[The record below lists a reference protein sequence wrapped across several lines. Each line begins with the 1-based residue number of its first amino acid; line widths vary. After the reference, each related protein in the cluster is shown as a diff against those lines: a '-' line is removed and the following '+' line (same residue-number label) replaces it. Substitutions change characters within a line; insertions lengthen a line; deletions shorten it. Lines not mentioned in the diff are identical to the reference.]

1 MQLHRLKL
9 VNFRQHAETE
19 IVFGPGITAIIGPN
33 GAGKST
39 LLEAVAWAIYGA
51 PAARGN
57 RDFIRWN
64 RAPAR
69 ASVRVELD
77 FALGAHAYR
86 VVRGLYQAELYQ
98 DGGDRP
104 VANSQ
109 QEVTARLERALGMT
123 RQEFFNTYFTGQKE
137 LAVMAQMGPADRARF
152 LSRVLG
158 YERLQ
163 HAQQAARARRSWLN
177 GQRDG
182 LEQGLTDPET
192 LDREVAELRARL
204 AAARD
209 RVRQAQRAQAD
220 AGRRLAE
227 EGPAWSRMVGLRES
241 VMSLDG
247 ERRLAEQRVEEA
259 RRDFQRLDRELVE
272 ALAAQAKLKE
282 IGPQLAEVGQ
292 LREEVERLEREAQ
305 AADRRRDLTGQLRE
319 VSAQIERAAAR
330 LVDLQDVAERVAR
343 AEAEQAAAQA
353 GVQQAQVDEERA
365 RSAWVRDR
373 QDAQTRLQG
382 AREQYRDLNAHRQ
395 RIEETGPDGTCPTC
409 LRPLGAEYEAVV
421 GTLSRQLEELE
432 LNGKYFRQ
440 RVEQLEPEPE
450 DVREAQAR
458 GQQVRSRLETAMQHA
473 AQERERVWEREG
485 IERER
490 AGLVD
495 RRAALEREIAA
506 LPDRYDA
513 GRHEEVRRALRELE
527 PLSVLSVELRVA
539 ADRAERLV
547 VEAET
552 ADRHLT
558 ERETHF
564 RQLTAAIA
572 DAGFTEEAFAAARG
586 RYEAAERAVREAELD
601 LTTLKGDVRAAEQL
615 VEAAERRLA
624 ERAERTARLAELMGE
639 IRLHEELDR
648 ALGDLRGE
656 LNAQLRPELSEIAS
670 AFIAEL
676 TDGRYHELELDEE
689 YRILLMEDGLPKPV
703 ISGGEED
710 VANLVLRLAISQL
723 VAERAGQPLSLLVLD
738 EVFASLDADRR
749 EHVVKLLEH
758 VRDRFPQVILLT
770 HVEEMRAGVDR
781 VLRVRFD
788 ANRGVTDVTDDQ
800 PGPVADVAA

>member
-19 IVFGPGITAIIGPN
+19 ILFGPGITAIIGPN
-33 GAGKST
+33 GAGKTT
-39 LLEAVAWAIYGA
+39 LLEAIAWAIYGA

-64 RAPAR
+64 RAPPR

-77 FALGAHAYR
+77 FALGAHGYR
-86 VVRGLYQAELYQ
+86 VVRGLYQAELFQ
-98 DGGDRP
+98 DGGERP

-109 QEVTARLERALGMT
+109 QEVTARLERLLGMS

-137 LAVMAQMGPADRARF
+137 LAVMAQLGPADRARF

-163 HAQQAARARRSWLN
+163 HAQQLARSRRSWLN
-177 GQRDG
+177 GEKDG
-182 LEQGLTDPET
+182 LERGLADQAT
-192 LDREVAELRARL
+192 LDQELAALRGRL

-209 RVRQAQRAQAD
+209 RVREAGRVHRET
-220 AGRRLAE
+220 GRRLGE
-227 EGPAWSRMVGLRES
+227 EGPAWSRMVSLRES

-259 RRDFQRLDRELVE
+259 RRDFQRLDREMAN

-282 IGPQLAEVGQ
+282 IGPQLAQVGQ
-292 LREEVERLEREAQ
+292 LRQELERLEREAQ

-319 VSAQIERAAAR
+319 VVGQIERAEAR
-330 LVDLQDVAERVAR
+330 LAELKDVGQRVER
-343 AEAEQAAAQA
+343 AEVELASAHA
-353 GVQQAQVDEERA
+353 GVQHAQADEERA

-373 QDAQTRLQG
+373 QDAQTRLQQ

-458 GQQVRSRLETAMQHA
+458 GTQARSLLEAAMQRVA
-473 AQERERVWEREG
+473 RERERGREG
-485 IERER
+485 EGLERER
-490 AGLVD
+490 MALMD
-495 RRAALEREIAA
+495 RRAALEREIAG

-513 GRHEEVRRALRELE
+513 ERHEVVRRALRELE
-527 PLSVLSVELRVA
+527 PLIVLSAELRVA
-539 ADRAERLV
+539 ADRAGRLV
-547 VEAET
+547 AEAEA

-564 RQLTAAIA
+564 RQLVAAIA
-572 DAGFTEEAFAAARG
+572 DAGFTEEAFAAARQ

-601 LTTLKGDVRAAEQL
+601 LTTLKGDARAAEQL

-624 ERAERTARLAELMGE
+624 ERAERVARLAELKE
-639 IRLHEELDR
+639 EVRLHEELDR
-648 ALGDLRGE
+648 ALGDLRTE
-656 LNAQLRPELSEIAS
+656 LNAQLRPELSEVAS
-670 AFIAEL
+670 GFIAEL

-738 EVFASLDADRR
+738 EIFASLDADRR

-788 ANRGVTDVTDDQ
+788 ATRGLTEVTDDQ
-800 PGPVADVAA
+800 PGPLEDVAA

>member
-19 IVFGPGITAIIGPN
+19 IVFGPGITAVIGPN
-33 GAGKST
+33 GAGKTT
-39 LLEAVAWAIYGA
+39 LLEAIAWAIYGA

-77 FALGAHAYR
+77 FALGAHGYR

-98 DGGDRP
+98 DGGERP

-109 QEVTARLERALGMT
+109 QEVTARLERVLGMN

-137 LAVMAQMGPADRARF
+137 LAVMAQMGPTDRARF

-163 HAQQAARARRSWLN
+163 HAQQIARSRRNWLH
-177 GQRDG
+177 GEKDG
-182 LEQGLTDPET
+182 LERGLADQET
-192 LDREVAELRARL
+192 LDREVAALRERL
-204 AAARD
+204 AAARE
-209 RVRQAQRAQAD
+209 RVRE
-220 AGRRLAE
+220 AGRAHAEAERRLGE

-259 RRDFQRLDRELVE
+259 RRDFQRLDREMVD
-272 ALAAQAKLKE
+272 ALAAQARLKE
-282 IGPQLAEVGQ
+282 IGPQLVEVGQ
-292 LREEVERLEREAQ
+292 LREELERLEREAQ
-305 AADRRRDLTGQLRE
+305 AADRRRDLAGQQRE
-319 VSAQIERAAAR
+319 VAGQIERAAAR
-330 LVDLQDVAERVAR
+330 LAELADVGARVER
-343 AEAEQAAAQA
+343 AEAELAQA
-353 GVQQAQVDEERA
+353 HAQVQQAQADEEHA

-395 RIEETGPDGTCPTC
+395 RIEEAGPDGTCPTC

-450 DVREAQAR
+450 EVREAQAR
-458 GQQVRSRLETAMQHA
+458 GQRARARLEAAVQRA
-473 AQERERVWEREG
+473 AQERERVRDAEG
-485 IERER
+485 LERER
-490 AGLVD
+490 AELQG
-495 RRAALEREIAA
+495 RRAALEREITA

-513 GRHEEVRRALRELE
+513 ERHEAVRRALRELE
-527 PLSVLSVELRVA
+527 PMIVLSAELRVA

-547 VEAET
+547 VEAEA

-572 DAGFTEEAFAAARG
+572 DAGFTEEAFAAARA
-586 RYEAAERAVREAELD
+586 RYEAAERVVREAELD
-601 LTTLKGDVRAAEQL
+601 LTTVKGDARAAEQL

-624 ERAERTARLAELMGE
+624 ERSGRAARLAELVGE

-648 ALGDLRGE
+648 ALGDLRTE

-670 AFIAEL
+670 AFVAEL

-788 ANRGVTDVTDDQ
+788 PNRGVTEVAEDQ
-800 PGPVADVAA
+800 PGTLEDVAA

>member
-1 MQLHRLKL
+1 MQLQRLKL
-9 VNFRQHAETE
+9 VNFRQHADTD
-19 IVFGPGITAIIGPN
+19 IVLGPGITAIIGPN
-33 GAGKST
+33 GAGKTT
-39 LLEAVAWAIYGA
+39 LLEAIAWAIYGA

-77 FALGAHAYR
+77 FALGHHAYR
-86 VVRGLYQAELYQ
+86 VVRGLYQAELFQ
-98 DGGDRP
+98 DGGERP

-109 QEVTARLERALGMT
+109 QEVSARLERLLGMT

-163 HAQQAARARRSWLN
+163 HAQQAARSRRSWLN
-177 GQRDG
+177 GEKEG
-182 LEQGLTDPET
+182 LERGLTDRAT
-192 LDREVAELRARL
+192 LDQEVATLRARL

-209 RVRQAQRAQAD
+209 RVRD
-220 AGRRLAE
+220 AEGAHAEAERRLGT
-227 EGPAWSRMVGLRES
+227 EGPAWSRMVSLRES

-247 ERRLAEQRVEEA
+247 ERRLAEQRVDEA

-272 ALAAQAKLKE
+272 AMAAQAKLKE

-292 LREEVERLEREAQ
+292 LRRELERLEREAQ

-319 VSAQIERAAAR
+319 VTGQIERATAR
-330 LVDLQDVAERVAR
+330 LGELADVAQRVER
-343 AEAEQAAAQA
+343 AEADLAAAHAQA
-353 GVQQAQVDEERA
+353 QQAQADEERA
-365 RSAWVRDR
+365 RSTWVRER

-395 RIEETGPDGTCPTC
+395 RIEEAGPEGTCPTC

-450 DVREAQAR
+450 DVRDALGRGERAR
-458 GQQVRSRLETAMQHA
+458 ARLEAAMQHA
-473 AQERERVWEREG
+473 AQERERVRESQG
-485 IERER
+485 LERER
-490 AGLVD
+490 AELGQ

-513 GRHEEVRRALRELE
+513 ERHEELRHALRGLE
-527 PLSVLSVELRVA
+527 PMIVLSAELRVA

-547 VEAET
+547 AEAEA
-552 ADRHLT
+552 ADRGLT
-558 ERETHF
+558 ERETYL
-564 RQLTAAIA
+564 RQLVAAIA
-572 DAGFTEEAFAAARG
+572 DAGFTEEAFAAARE

-624 ERAERTARLAELMGE
+624 DYADRAARLAELKDE

-648 ALGDLRGE
+648 ALGDLRTE

-670 AFIAEL
+670 GFIAEL

-781 VLRVRFD
+781 VLRVTFD
-788 ANRGVTDVTDDQ
+788 ANRGLTEVIEDQ
-800 PGPVADVAA
+800 PGSLADVAA

>member
-1 MQLHRLKL
+1 MQLQRLKL
-9 VNFRQHAETE
+9 VNFRQHADTD
-19 IVFGPGITAIIGPN
+19 IVLGPGITAIIGPN
-33 GAGKST
+33 GAGKTT
-39 LLEAVAWAIYGA
+39 LLEAIAWAIYGA

-77 FALGAHAYR
+77 FALGHHAYR
-86 VVRGLYQAELYQ
+86 VVRGLYQAELFQ

-109 QEVTARLERALGMT
+109 QEVSARLERLLGMT

-163 HAQQAARARRSWLN
+163 HAQQAARSRRSWLN
-177 GQRDG
+177 GEKEG
-182 LEQGLTDPET
+182 LERGLTDRET
-192 LDREVAELRARL
+192 LDREVATLRARL

-209 RVRQAQRAQAD
+209 RVAD
-220 AGRRLAE
+220 AERAHAAAEGRLGT
-227 EGPAWSRMVGLRES
+227 EGPAWSRMVDLRES
-241 VMSLDG
+241 VLSLDG

-272 ALAAQAKLKE
+272 AMAAQAKLKE

-292 LREEVERLEREAQ
+292 LRQELERLEREAQ
-305 AADRRRDLTGQLRE
+305 AADRRRDRTGQLRE
-319 VSAQIERAAAR
+319 VAGQIERATAR
-330 LVDLQDVAERVAR
+330 LGELDDVARRVER
-343 AEAEQAAAQA
+343 AEADLAAAHA
-353 GVQQAQVDEERA
+353 EAQQAQADEEHA

-395 RIEETGPDGTCPTC
+395 RIEEAGPEGTCPTC

-450 DVREAQAR
+450 DVREAQGRGEQAR
-458 GQQVRSRLETAMQHA
+458 ARLEAAMQHA
-473 AQERERVWEREG
+473 AQERERVREYQG
-485 IERER
+485 LERER
-490 AGLVD
+490 AELEQ

-513 GRHEEVRRALRELE
+513 ERHEELRHALRGLE
-527 PLSVLSVELRVA
+527 PMIVLSAELRVA

-547 VEAET
+547 AEAEA
-552 ADRHLT
+552 ADRGLT
-558 ERETHF
+558 ERETYL
-564 RQLTAAIA
+564 RQLVAAIA
-572 DAGFTEEAFAAARG
+572 DAGFTEEAFAAARE

-624 ERAERTARLAELMGE
+624 EHADRAGRLAQLRGE

-648 ALGDLRGE
+648 ALGDLRTE

-670 AFIAEL
+670 GFIAEL

-749 EHVVKLLEH
+749 EHVVRLLEH

-781 VLRVRFD
+781 VLRVTFD
-788 ANRGVTDVTDDQ
+788 GNRGVTEVTEGQ
-800 PGPVADVAA
+800 PGSLADVAA